1 MATTAH
7 LIFRNFISRGGEWNN
22 NNNKKKKSLNQKRFV
37 KLRTASPSPISFFRK
52 CPLFLIVCE
61 DVLLNSTHCLRQ
73 NKTNKKALNKQQ
85 FFCPSKS
92 ERERDHKHADWRCI
106 GGMNM
111 AVAVHTASR
120 WALCVCAH
128 TAQHWHLFWHLAMGK
143 RAGNEEP
150 LALIVLEGAGG
161 YKHYGRDRWCLWS
174 YKGALS
180 VCVCV
185 CFCLRSLK
193 GSIFLTWELSLDL

>member
-1 MATTAH
+1 MNKSAVLVSASTKF
-7 LIFRNFISRGGEWNN
+7 LWQQQPISSLGISLAGEGNGIIIII
-22 NNNKKKKSLNQKRFV
+22 KKKSLNQKRFV

-120 WALCVCAH
+120 
-128 TAQHWHLFWHLAMGK
+128 
-143 RAGNEEP
+143 
-150 LALIVLEGAGG
+150 
-161 YKHYGRDRWCLWS
+161 
-174 YKGALS
+174 
-180 VCVCV
+180 
-185 CFCLRSLK
+185 
-193 GSIFLTWELSLDL
+193 